1 MQTLKELVTMIQHP
15 GDNLVDNET
24 LFRLL
29 QIDAEHARLI
39 ENYKA
44 MASWVSRA
52 LPVFKLMKS
61 YNPAHPMAPGMRAQ
75 YEQLMAELE
84 NNG

>member
-1 MQTLKELVTMIQHP
+1 
-15 GDNLVDNET
+15 
-24 LFRLL
+24 
-29 QIDAEHARLI
+29 
-39 ENYKA
+39 
-44 MASWVSRA
+44 VSRA